1 MAYRHQSG
9 LASHYLTRSRR
20 FESKFV
26 TQVPIYDKT
35 FHEFMSII
43 GHPVCNH
50 SMAYRHQSGLASH
63 YLTRSRRFESK
74 FVTQVPIYDKTFH
87 EFMS

>member
-43 GHPVCNH
+43 GDQFE
-50 SMAYRHQSGLASH
+50 YQSGLASH

-74 FVTQVPIYDKTFH
+74 LKSRSTIKR
-87 EFMS
+87 FMNLCRSTSRG